1 MLEITIGLFEAKQKL
16 KYCAMSTHTHTALP
30 TARTHME
37 KRGLHH
43 LLQFLN
49 LILAPSN
56 VLVCHIGLLL
66 HLGGG
71 EGRGGEGE
79 ERGGKERREE
89 RSTNDPYL
97 LTHYADHATHKTDC
111 LLCVCARTCIIV
123 TVGPIFSGRGRWIL
137 YFLRSLTLHWR
148 VRRRRG

>member
-1 MLEITIGLFEAKQKL
+1 MEITIGLFEAKQKL

-37 KRGLHH
+37 KRGPL
-43 LLQFLN
+43 
-49 LILAPSN
+49 PSPP
-56 VLVCHIGLLL
+56 LL
-66 HLGGG
+66 HRGGG

-97 LTHYADHATHKTDC
+97 LTHYADHATRKIDC

-123 TVGPIFSGRGRWIL
+123 TVGPIFSGRGRWVL